1 MKRYPIVIGTTLA
14 GLAGILSFHT
24 RGSHALSSS
33 AVVTPGTST
42 PASPK
47 SAPPTT
53 QGTAANGGP
62 PANASATG
70 ASEQYGYGVLSVK
83 VTVSGS
89 HITDVSIVNVQTD
102 ASYSQYIA
110 QQSIP
115 YLRQQVLSAQSAH
128 IDGVSGATYTS
139 EAYALSVQSALDQ
152 LHFH

>member
-1 MKRYPIVIGTTLA
+1 MKRYPVVIGASLA

-33 AVVTPGTST
+33 GLATPRTSA
-42 PASPK
+42 PSSSG

-53 QGTAANGGP
+53 QGTAPDVTTP
-62 PANASATG
+62 PHNASATG
-70 ASEQYGYGVLSVK
+70 ASEQYGYGVLSVR

-89 HITDVSIVNVQTD
+89 QITDVSIVSLQTD
-102 ASYSQYIA
+102 ASYSQYLA

-115 YLRQQVLSAQSAH
+115 YLRQEVLSAQSAR

-139 EAYALSVQSALDQ
+139 EA
-152 LHFH
+152 